1 MKSEER
7 GLSRKHIIESVKAS
21 LLRLQLSYVDI
32 VIIYKAD
39 PMCPME
45 GKPHTLHC
53 ESNWY
58 SYCHYIDP
66 FHSNEVYSKQ
76 CHFNGLCHSWC
87 YCSHTLSSH
96 VQLYIAFISYRGC
109 SCNDV
114 YNTRRLDNVLG
125 HEQMVSNWGE
135 NYLLVANCRNF
146 SFMCIQFNSFRLWK
160 RIPIVVN
167 SIVYRQLSNNRN
179 IICFAVK
186 SVNFTYRK
194 CSIKLALE

>member
-1 MKSEER
+1 MLTLWLYTKR
-7 GLSRKHIIESVKAS
+7 IQCALWKVSRFCSFCHTLYIAS
-21 LLRLQLSYVDI
+21 LIDTAIAIISIHFIQMKCIQSNAI
-32 VIIYKAD
+32 SMAFVIRDATVRILF
-39 PMCPME
+39 
-45 GKPHTLHC
+45 PHMLH
-53 ESNWY
+53 
-58 SYCHYIDP
+58 
-66 FHSNEVYSKQ
+66 
-76 CHFNGLCHSWC
+76 
-87 YCSHTLSSH
+87 
-96 VQLYIAFISYRGC
+96 IAFISYRGC

-135 NYLLVANCRNF
+135 NYLYVANCRNF